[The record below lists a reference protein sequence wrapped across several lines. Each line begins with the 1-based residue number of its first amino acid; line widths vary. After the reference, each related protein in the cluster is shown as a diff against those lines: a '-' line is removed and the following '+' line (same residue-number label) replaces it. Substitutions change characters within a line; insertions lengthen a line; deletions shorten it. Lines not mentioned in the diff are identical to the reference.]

1 MEAPRSHTCRV
12 VDSVEYKILCAS
24 LGVEEEILLHTHTRT
39 HALTHAHTHTHIHT
53 HIHTTAHGMD
63 ETP

>member
-1 MEAPRSHTCRV
+1 
-12 VDSVEYKILCAS
+12 VEYKSLCAS

-53 HIHTTAHGMD
+53 HIHTTAHGTD